1 LGNNKLSLEGQI
13 QQMKAQNIGFNIV
26 KEPEAIE
33 YLSNHTYYFRLKYYA
48 ENYEKTRLPGVGT
61 RYKKLE
67 FAYLKELSLLDLYF
81 RRVMFNLVQDVE
93 HYAKIKLLKA
103 LAKNKKEDGY
113 QIVEEYLARHKWFD
127 KELSKHQTKYAK
139 GLIEKYKGNLAVWN
153 IIEIQTFSQFIDL
166 YELYFD
172 KYDQKHIPAH
182 LLDVV
187 KNLRNSIAH
196 NNCIMFNLH
205 QTPAVAETDIAVDIA
220 LEMGMEADM
229 VRELMLVPFI
239 RDLTITLYVFD
250 NVVSSREEKYFQL
263 EELNKLTS
271 QRFNRHIDFFA
282 DNPVVL
288 PVLQFS
294 EKLVK
299 AFYERAEKNYWVY

>member
-1 LGNNKLSLEGQI
+1 
-13 QQMKAQNIGFNIV
+13 M
-26 KEPEAIE
+26 
-33 YLSNHTYYFRLKYYA
+33 
-48 ENYEKTRLPGVGT
+48 
-61 RYKKLE
+61 
-67 FAYLKELSLLDLYF
+67 
-81 RRVMFNLVQDVE
+81 
-93 HYAKIKLLKA
+93 
-103 LAKNKKEDGY
+103 
-113 QIVEEYLARHKWFD
+113 
-127 KELSKHQTKYAK
+127 
-139 GLIEKYKGNLAVWN
+139 
-153 IIEIQTFSQFIDL
+153 
-166 YELYFD
+166 YFD

>member
-1 LGNNKLSLEGQI
+1 
-13 QQMKAQNIGFNIV
+13 
-26 KEPEAIE
+26 
-33 YLSNHTYYFRLKYYA
+33 
-48 ENYEKTRLPGVGT
+48 
-61 RYKKLE
+61 
-67 FAYLKELSLLDLYF
+67 
-81 RRVMFNLVQDVE
+81 
-93 HYAKIKLLKA
+93 
-103 LAKNKKEDGY
+103 
-113 QIVEEYLARHKWFD
+113 
-127 KELSKHQTKYAK
+127 
-139 GLIEKYKGNLAVWN
+139 
-153 IIEIQTFSQFIDL
+153 
-166 YELYFD
+166 
-172 KYDQKHIPAH
+172 
-182 LLDVV
+182 
-187 KNLRNSIAH
+187 
-196 NNCIMFNLH
+196 
-205 QTPAVAETDIAVDIA
+205 
-220 LEMGMEADM
+220 M